1 MTKIATVFGAR
12 PQFIKGAVVSKQLRM
27 SSQFQE
33 VVIHTGQHY
42 DANMSDIFFDE
53 LGMITPKY
61 NLGINGVSH
70 GKMTGQMIIELEAV
84 LKKENPDALLVYG
97 DTNSTLAGAIAA
109 SKMNIKIVH
118 VEAGVRSFN
127 MKMPEE
133 INRILTDKVSD
144 VLFTPTEQATNN
156 LLKEGH
162 IRSNILNVGDV
173 MYDAALEFGKGS
185 EQKSEIL
192 ERLELRSEK
201 YLLVTLHREE
211 NTENQI
217 KLNNIIDALL
227 ELSMSYRVIW
237 PIHPRTRRKLQ
248 DSLSLDDLKGHLD
261 FIEPVGFTD
270 MIVLERNAAVIMTDS
285 GGVQK
290 EAYFHKTPCVTLRE
304 ETEWVE
310 LIESNWN
317 VLCPPDS
324 CKLIVDAV
332 EQRKNI
338 LGTDLKSY
346 GNGNAASAI
355 VSRLSSIFS

>member
-173 MYDAALEFGKGS
+173 MYDAALEFGAVKCS
-185 EQKSEIL
+185 FAS
-192 ERLELRSEK
+192 
-201 YLLVTLHREE
+201 
-211 NTENQI
+211 NF
-217 KLNNIIDALL
+217 
-227 ELSMSYRVIW
+227 
-237 PIHPRTRRKLQ
+237 RKL
-248 DSLSLDDLKGHLD
+248 
-261 FIEPVGFTD
+261 IA
-270 MIVLERNAAVIMTDS
+270 N
-285 GGVQK
+285 
-290 EAYFHKTPCVTLRE
+290 
-304 ETEWVE
+304 
-310 LIESNWN
+310 LI
-317 VLCPPDS
+317 
-324 CKLIVDAV
+324 
-332 EQRKNI
+332 
-338 LGTDLKSY
+338 
-346 GNGNAASAI
+346 
-355 VSRLSSIFS
+355 